1 MFKHLDQ
8 FSLPEIE
15 EKVLKFWKE
24 HHIFEKSV
32 EARKGNGKKF
42 VFFEGPPTANGRPGI
57 HHVLARSF
65 KDIIPRYKTMQG
77 FYVPRRA
84 GWDTHG
90 LPVEIEVEKEL
101 GLKQKSEIE
110 KFGIAEFNGRAKD
123 LIWKYRTEW
132 EQLTERMGFWID
144 LKNPYITYDNSYI
157 ESLWWLFSEINKRG
171 YLKKLLKT
179 VPWCFRCQTPLS
191 SHELGQPGAYKL
203 TKDPAVYVK
212 FKIKGQS
219 AKVKSPEYLLA
230 WTTTPW
236 TLPGNLALA
245 VNPKLTYTKYE
256 VKEIASGAVEY
267 LWAFNMPP
275 AREGYAVTVVEKMSG
290 KKLVGLKYEPLYK
303 LTTNN
308 RQLTT
313 KNKLFEVKAGE
324 FVTTEDGSG
333 IVHIA
338 PSFGEEDFKLMG
350 IKEGLPI
357 TIDDKARMVKG
368 FPGSGKYMKEAD
380 KDIVADLSKRGLL
393 YQAGTLEHDYPY
405 CWRCSNPLI
414 YMVRESWFIEMSKV
428 REKMIKNNAQINWIP
443 GHIKDGRFGEWL
455 KDLKDWAISRN
466 RYWGTPLPIW
476 ECQKCAK
483 HVVINGLADLRART
497 KSSNRY
503 FLVRHGEA
511 QHNLD
516 FVVASGPEKGKNIS
530 HLTKKGEL
538 QIADTAAELKKEKI
552 QVIFTSPYLRSKLTA
567 AAIAK
572 ATKAKV
578 IVDKRLSEIN
588 CGIFN
593 WRTER
598 EYHAYFANKLDR
610 FFKVPPSGE
619 TLADVRVRMINFIK
633 DIDKKYKGK
642 RIAIVGHGDPLW
654 MLDSALSGYNNEQTL
669 ASTYRPTNGGYKE
682 VVYAQMPYNKKGELD
697 MHRPF
702 VDDIEL
708 PCGSC
713 KGTAMRIKDVADVW
727 FDSGGMPFAAP
738 HFPFAVSGKDGGDV
752 EKAKLNTLY
761 KGMDFPAD
769 YISEAVDQTRG
780 WFYTLLAISTL
791 LDRGI
796 SYKNV
801 ICLGLIH
808 DKHGI
813 KMSKSKGNTVS
824 PWDMMNKYGVDA
836 IRWYF
841 YTMNDP
847 GDQKNFNED
856 DLAKTTRRFILILY
870 NSFVFWSTYG
880 HSNGKPSAHDEMT
893 SPTHTLDR
901 WILARLNQLVG
912 DVGRKLDAYAIG
924 EAGRFIEEFTD
935 DLSRWY
941 IRRSRDRFQ
950 NQAKGDTQGMRDW
963 EDASQTLR
971 TVLLTLS
978 KVIAPF
984 MPFFAEA
991 LYKSVDGKLASVHL
1005 ENWPTVNEQL
1015 ADAELLSD
1023 VAELRR
1029 VTAAALALRADFKL
1043 KVRQPL
1049 ASLTIKSP
1057 KLRDKEELLNLLQ
1070 DEINVKTIK
1079 FDEKLTEEKGLKLDT
1094 VITPQ
1099 LREEGIV
1106 REVIRTIQ
1114 GLRAAAKYQ
1123 MSDEVVL
1130 MFQAPDALSD
1140 LIQRNA
1146 IQIKRAVTA
1155 RTIEVKKGDKY
1166 DADMTGK
1173 VDEWDVWFAVRKV

>member
-1 MFKHLDQ
+1 MFKKLEQ

-15 EKVLKFWKE
+15 EKVLQFWKT
-24 HHIFEKSV
+24 HQVFQKSV
-32 EARKGNGKKF
+32 DLHKGNGKKF

-77 FYVPRRA
+77 YYVPRRA

-101 GLKQKSEIE
+101 GLKQKADIE
-110 KFGIAEFNGRAKD
+110 RFGIAEFNGRAKD

-144 LKNPYITYDNSYI
+144 LKNPYITYDNTYI
-157 ESLWWLFSEINKRG
+157 ESLWWLFAEINKKG

-219 AKVKSPEYLLA
+219 AKTKSPEYLLA

-245 VNPKLTYTKYE
+245 VNPKLTYTKF
-256 VKEIASGAVEY
+256 EIKHVESGSLEY
-267 LWAFNMPP
+267 VWAFNTPV
-275 AREGYAVTVVEKMSG
+275 AREGYSVTVVEKMSG
-290 KKLVGLKYEPLYK
+290 KKLVGMKYEPLFK
-303 LTTNN
+303 LTVNA
-308 RQLTT
+308 
-313 KNKLFEVKAGE
+313 KLKGQKLYEVRAGE

-357 TIDDKARMVKG
+357 TIDDKARMSKG
-368 FPGSGKYMKEAD
+368 FPGAGKYIKEAD
-380 KDIVADLSKRGLL
+380 KEIVADLAKRGLL
-393 YQAGTLEHDYPY
+393 YHAGTIEHEYPY

-443 GHIKDGRFGEWL
+443 GHVKDGRFGEWL

-476 ECQKCAK
+476 ECIKCGK
-483 HVVINGLADLRART
+483 HTVISGLDDLRRRT
-497 KSSNRY
+497 QSTNTY
-503 FLVRHGEA
+503 FLLRHAEA
-511 QHNLD
+511 EHNVNH
-516 FVVASGPEKGKNIS
+516 VVASGPEKGKNIS
-530 HLTKKGEL
+530 ELTEKGKAQL
-538 QIADTAAELKKEKI
+538 LDIASDMKKEKV
-552 QVIFTSPYLRSKLTA
+552 QLIFTSPYLRTKKTA
-567 AAIAK
+567 EAIAK

-578 IVDKRLSEIN
+578 IVDKRLAEIQ
-588 CGIFN
+588 CGNFN
-593 WRTER
+593 WRSER
-598 EYHAYFANKLDR
+598 EYHGYFSSKIDR
-610 FFKVPPSGE
+610 FFKAPPGGE
-619 TLADVRVRMINFIK
+619 TLTEVRVRMLAFIR
-633 DIDKKYKGK
+633 DIDKKYSGK
-642 RIAIVGHGDPLW
+642 RIAIVSHGDCLW
-654 MLDSALSGYNNEQTL
+654 LLDSALRGLTNEQTL
-669 ASTYRPTNGGYKE
+669 DSDYYPGHEEYRQVAVSRLPHN
-682 VVYAQMPYNKKGELD
+682 QKGELD
-697 MHRPF
+697 LHRPF
-702 VDDIEL
+702 VDEIAMACEH
-708 PCGSC
+708 CKKGSSV
-713 KGTAMRIKDVADVW
+713 RVKDVADVW

-738 HFPFAVSGKDGGDV
+738 HFPFAVSGKDGGSPSK
-752 EKAKLNTLY
+752 EKLANLY
-761 KGMDFPAD
+761 RGMDYPAD
-769 YISEAVDQTRG
+769 YICEAVDQTRG
-780 WFYTLLAISTL
+780 WFYTLLAIATL
-791 LDRGI
+791 IDRGI
-796 SYKNV
+796 PYKNV
-801 ICLGLIH
+801 ISLGLIH
-808 DKHGI
+808 DKHGV

-824 PWDMMNKYGVDA
+824 PWDMINKYGVDA
-836 IRWYF
+836 VRWYF

-856 DLAKTTRRFILILY
+856 DLAKTVRRFVLMVY
-870 NSFVFWSTYG
+870 NSYVFYNTYG
-880 HSNGKPSAHDEMT
+880 HITGKPSAQEAMSAPRHV
-893 SPTHTLDR
+893 LDR
-901 WILARLNQLVG
+901 WITAKLHLLTNNVTQ
-912 DVGRKLDAYAIG
+912 KLDAYAIG
-924 EAGRFIEEFTD
+924 DAGRLIEEFAD

-950 NQAKGDTQGMRDW
+950 DQAKGEGSSMSDFEQ
-963 EDASQTLR
+963 ASRTLR
-971 TVLLTLS
+971 TTLFTLS
-978 KVIAPF
+978 KLLAPL
-984 MPFFAEA
+984 MPFFAEG
-991 LYKSVDGKLASVHL
+991 LYKSLDGGKESVHL
-1005 ENWPTVNEQL
+1005 EAWPAADKNLIDEELL
-1015 ADAELLSD
+1015 ADIE
-1023 VAELRR
+1023 ELRR
-1029 VTAAALALRADFKL
+1029 VTAGALALRADFKI

-1057 KLRDKEELLNLLQ
+1057 KLRDKDELLDLLK
-1070 DEINVKTIK
+1070 DEINVKQIK
-1079 FDEKLTEEKGLKLDT
+1079 FDEKLADEKGMKLDT

-1099 LREEGIV
+1099 LREEGVV

-1114 GLRAAAKYQ
+1114 GLRASAKYR
-1123 MSDEVVL
+1123 MSDEVAL
-1130 MFQAPDALSD
+1130 MFQAPDDLSN

-1155 RTIEVKKGDKY
+1155 RTIEPKRGEKF
-1166 DADMTGK
+1166 DAEITGK
-1173 VDEWDVWFAVRKV
+1173 IEDIDVWFAVRKI

>member
-1 MFKHLDQ
+1 MFRKLEQ

-15 EKVLKFWKE
+15 EKVLQFWKT
-24 HHIFEKSV
+24 HQIFQKSV

-77 FYVPRRA
+77 YYVPRRA

-101 GLKQKSEIE
+101 GLKQKADIE

-144 LKNPYITYDNSYI
+144 TKNPYVTYDNSYI
-157 ESLWWLFSEINKRG
+157 ESLWWLFGEINKRG

-219 AKVKSPEYLLA
+219 AKVKTPEYLLA

-236 TLPGNLALA
+236 TLPGNLAVA
-245 VNPKLTYTKYE
+245 VNPKLTYTKFE
-256 VKEIASGAVEY
+256 VKEEATGKSEY
-267 LWAFNMPP
+267 LWAFNPP
-275 AREGYAVTVVEKMSG
+275 PSHTGFTVTVVEKMSG
-290 KKLVGLKYEPLYK
+290 KKLVGVKYEPLFK
-303 LTTNN
+303 LKEANALA
-308 RQLTT
+308 RKT
-313 KNKLFEVKAGE
+313 KIYQVWGGE

-333 IVHIA
+333 MVHIA

-350 IKEGLPI
+350 VKEGLPI
-357 TIDDKARMVKG
+357 TIDDKARVIKG
-368 FPGSGKYMKEAD
+368 FPGAGKYIKEAD
-380 KDIVADLSKRGLL
+380 NDIIADLKKRGLL
-393 YQAGTLEHDYPY
+393 YHSGTLEHEYPY

-414 YMVRESWFIEMSKV
+414 YMVRESWFIEMSKL
-428 REKMIKNNAQINWIP
+428 REKMMRNNEQINWIP

-483 HVVINGLADLRART
+483 HIVINGLSDLRQRT
-497 KSSNRY
+497 KSTNRY
-503 FLVRHGEA
+503 FFVRHGEA
-511 QHNLD
+511 QHNVD
-516 FVVASGPEKGKNIS
+516 HVIASGPEKGKSIS
-530 HLTKKGEL
+530 VLTKKGEA
-538 QIADTAAELKKEKI
+538 QILDFAADMKKEKI
-552 QVIFTSPYLRSKLTA
+552 QLIFSSPYLRTKKTA

-578 IVDKRLSEIN
+578 IVDKRLAEIN
-588 CGIFN
+588 CGTFN
-593 WRTER
+593 WRGER

-610 FFKVPPSGE
+610 FFKAPPGGE
-619 TLADVRVRMINFIK
+619 TLTDVRVRMLNFIR
-633 DIDKKYKGK
+633 DIDKKYSGK
-642 RIAIVGHGDPLW
+642 RIAIVSHGDPLW
-654 MLDSALSGYNNEQTL
+654 LLDAALKGLSNEDTL
-669 ASTYRPTNGGYKE
+669 ASGYYPSHEAHHE
-682 VVYAQMPYNKKGELD
+682 VAVSKLPYNKKGELD

-702 VDDIEL
+702 VDDIAVK
-708 PCGSC
+708 CDSC
-713 KGTAMRIKDVADVW
+713 SGVAYRIKDVADVW

-738 HFPFAVSGKDGGDV
+738 HFPFAVSGKDGGAV
-752 EKAKLNTLY
+752 EKDKLNALY
-761 KGMDFPAD
+761 KGLEFPAD

-808 DKHGI
+808 DKHGV
-813 KMSKSKGNTVS
+813 KMSKSKGNTVN

-856 DLAKTTRRFILILY
+856 DLAKTVRRFILIVY

-880 HSNGKPSAHDEMT
+880 HAHSKPSAHEEMT
-893 SPTHTLDR
+893 APKHILDR
-901 WILARLNQLVG
+901 WVLSKLNTLVD
-912 DVGRKLDAYAIG
+912 DVAKKLDAYAIG
-924 EAGRFIEEFTD
+924 EAGRLVEEFAD

-950 NQAKGDTQGMRDW
+950 DQAKGDTSSLKDW
-963 EDASQTLR
+963 EDASKTLR
-971 TVLLTLS
+971 TALLTLS

-984 MPFFAEA
+984 MPFFAEG
-991 LYKSVDGKLASVHL
+991 LYKSVDGKLESVHL
-1005 ENWPTVNEQL
+1005 ENWPTAQKHL
-1015 ADAELLSD
+1015 IDAELLAD
-1023 VAELRR
+1023 IEELRR
-1029 VTAAALALRADFKL
+1029 VTAASLALRADAKL

-1049 ASLTIKSP
+1049 ASLTVKST
-1057 KLRDKEELLNLLQ
+1057 KLEDKDELLELLK
-1070 DEINVKTIK
+1070 DEINVKQIK
-1079 FDEKLTEEKGLKLDT
+1079 FDAKLADEKGLKLDT

-1106 REVIRTIQ
+1106 REVMRTIQ
-1114 GLRAAAKYQ
+1114 GLRATAKYQ
-1123 MSDEVVL
+1123 MSDEIVL
-1130 MFQAPDALSD
+1130 MFQAPDELSN

-1155 RTIEVKKGDKY
+1155 RTIEVQKSDKF
-1166 DADMTGK
+1166 DAEMIGK
-1173 VDEWDVWFAVRKV
+1173 VENWDVWFAVRKI

>member
-1 MFKHLDQ
+1 MFKKLEQ

-15 EKVLKFWKE
+15 EKVLQFWKT
-24 HHIFEKSV
+24 HQIFQKSV

-77 FYVPRRA
+77 YYVPRRA

-90 LPVEIEVEKEL
+90 LPVEIEVEKDL
-101 GLKQKSEIE
+101 GLKQKADIE
-110 KFGIAEFNGRAKD
+110 KFGIAEFNNRAKD

-144 LKNPYITYDNSYI
+144 TKNPYVTYDNSYI
-157 ESLWWLFSEINKRG
+157 ESLWWLFAEINKKG

-212 FKIKGQS
+212 FKIKGRS
-219 AKVKSPEYLLA
+219 AKSKISEYLLA

-256 VKEIASGAVEY
+256 IKETAGNKVEY
-267 LWAFNMPP
+267 VWAFNQPP
-275 AREGYAVTVVEKMSG
+275 ARDGYTVTVIEKMSG
-290 KKLVGLKYEPLYK
+290 KKLVGLKYEPLFK
-303 LTTNN
+303 LT
-308 RQLTT
+308 L
-313 KNKLFEVKAGE
+313 KLKAKDLYEVRAGE

-357 TIDDKARMVKG
+357 TIDDKARMIKG
-368 FPGSGKYMKEAD
+368 FPGAGKYIKEAD
-380 KDIVADLSKRGLL
+380 KDIVADLTKRGLL
-393 YQAGTLEHDYPY
+393 YNAGVIEHEYPY

-414 YMVRESWFIEMSKV
+414 YMVRESWFIEMSKL
-428 REKMIKNNAQINWIP
+428 RDKMIKNNAQINWIP

-476 ECQKCAK
+476 ECVKCSA
-483 HVVINGLADLRART
+483 HMVVSGLDDLRERT
-497 KSSNRY
+497 KSTNTY

-511 QHNLD
+511 QHNVD
-516 FVVASGPEKGKNIS
+516 HVIASGPEKGKNIS
-530 HLTKKGEL
+530 QMTKKGEA
-538 QIADTAAELKKEKI
+538 QILDFAADMKREKV
-552 QVIFTSPYLRSKLTA
+552 QLIFSSPYERTKKTA
-567 AAIAK
+567 QAIAK

-588 CGIFN
+588 CGTFN
-593 WRTER
+593 WRRER
-598 EYHAYFANKLDR
+598 EYHAYFASKADR
-610 FFKVPPSGE
+610 FFKAPPSGE
-619 TLADVRVRMINFIK
+619 TLTQVRMRMIDFIK
-633 DIDKKYKGK
+633 DIDRKYSGK
-642 RIAIVGHGDPLW
+642 RIAIVSHGDCLW
-654 MLDSALSGYNNEQTL
+654 LLDAALRGLTDEQTL
-669 ASTYRPTNGGYKE
+669 ASGYYPSHEAHHE
-682 VVYAQMPYNKKGELD
+682 VSVSHLPYNKRGELD
-697 MHRPF
+697 LHRPF
-702 VDDIEL
+702 VDDI
-708 PCGSC
+708 PMKCDSC
-713 KGTAMRIKDVADVW
+713 KTGSAMRVKDVADVW

-738 HFPFAVSGKDGGDV
+738 HFPFAVSGKDGGNPSK
-752 EKAKLNTLY
+752 EKLATLY

-769 YISEAVDQTRG
+769 YICEAVDQTRG

-791 LDRGI
+791 IDRGI
-796 SYKNV
+796 PYKNV

-808 DKHGI
+808 DKHGV
-813 KMSKSKGNTVS
+813 KMSKSKGNTVN
-824 PWDMMNKYGVDA
+824 PWDMIGKYGVDA
-836 IRWYF
+836 VRWYF

-847 GDQKNFNED
+847 GEQKNFNED
-856 DLAKTTRRFILILY
+856 DLAKTVRRFVLILY
-870 NSFVFWSTYG
+870 NSYVFYNTYG
-880 HSNGKPSAHDEMT
+880 HVSGKPSAHEEMT
-893 SPTHTLDR
+893 APRHILDKWIVAKTHKLIGQVT
-901 WILARLNQLVG
+901 Q
-912 DVGRKLDAYAIG
+912 KLDAYAIG
-924 EAGRFIEEFTD
+924 EAGRLIEEFAD

-950 NQAKGDTQGMRDW
+950 SQAKGEGSDLRDW
-963 EDASQTLR
+963 EDASKTLR
-971 TVLLTLS
+971 TALLTLS
-978 KVIAPF
+978 KLIAPL
-984 MPFFAEA
+984 MPFFAEG
-991 LYKSVDGKLASVHL
+991 LYKSLEGKAESVHL
-1005 ENWPTVNEQL
+1005 EAWPQARKELIDEELV
-1015 ADAELLSD
+1015 ADIE
-1023 VAELRR
+1023 ELRR
-1029 VTAAALALRADFKL
+1029 VTAGALALRADFKL

-1049 ASLTIKSP
+1049 ASLTLKST
-1057 KLRDKEELLNLLQ
+1057 KLRDKDELLDLLK
-1070 DEINVKTIK
+1070 DEINVKAIK
-1079 FDEKLTEEKGLKLDT
+1079 FDEKLADEKGMKLDT

-1099 LREEGIV
+1099 LREEGVV
-1106 REVIRTIQ
+1106 REVIRAIQ
-1114 GLRAAAKYQ
+1114 GLRASAKYQ

-1130 MFQAPDALSD
+1130 MFSASDELSN

-1146 IQIKRAVTA
+1146 ITIKRAVTA
-1155 RTIEVKKGDKY
+1155 RTIEPKKSEKF
-1166 DADMTGK
+1166 DAEVTGK
-1173 VDEWDVWFAVRKV
+1173 IDEWETWFAVRKV